1 MDIIKLVGIFLLI
14 IVLLKF
20 RLSLAIS
27 IACGAVATALLFGLN
42 PINALGIAARSAVSW
57 STLSL
62 LLIFYLITFLQRML
76 ESRGQLTQAQQAL
89 NGLFNNRRVNASLAP
104 IFIGLLP
111 TAGAVTICGAM
122 VDDACGDYL
131 TVEEKTFVTT
141 YFRHI
146 PESFLPTYSSI
157 ILATQL
163 SGVPIN
169 VFIAGMVPMVLVLVW
184 LGYITYLR
192 KVPKDTGTPPSVDKK
207 QDLKSLWVSLWSLI
221 LTIALILV
229 LDMPIYIALIIA
241 NLLNIFINK
250 FKFEELRPMFRTAFE
265 GKIMLSTLAIMILKD
280 ILTATGVV
288 ERLPDFFSQL
298 PIPTAMVFALIFFFG
313 TIVSG
318 STAIIVLCIP
328 LAFAAMPGGGMP
340 LLVLLNGCAYAAMQL
355 SPTHVCLAVVTE
367 YFHVEMGAL
376 VRKTLPIVGCFCAIL
391 GVYYIGLTLLV

>member
-1 MDIIKLVGIFLLI
+1 MDVIKLVGIFLLI
-14 IVLLKF
+14 VILLKF
-20 RLSLAIS
+20 KLSLAVS
-27 IACGAVATALLFGLN
+27 IACGAVATALLFGLS
-42 PINALGIAARSAVSW
+42 PAGALGIAVRSATSW

-76 ESRGQLTQAQQAL
+76 ENRGQLTQAQQAL
-89 NGLFNNRRVNASLAP
+89 NGLFNNRRVNASIAP

-131 TVEEKTFVTT
+131 NVEEKTFVTS

-157 ILATQL
+157 ILASQL

-169 VFIAGMVPMVLVLVW
+169 TFIVGMLPMVLALIW
-184 LGYITYLR
+184 LGYAFYLR
-192 KVPKDTGTPPSVDKK
+192 KVPKATGMPPSLDKK
-207 QDLKSLWVSLWSLI
+207 QDLKNLFASLWSLM

-229 LDMPIYIALIIA
+229 LEMPVYWALIIA
-241 NLLNIFINK
+241 NLLNIFINH
-250 FKFEELRPMFRTAFE
+250 FRPGELRPMLRTAFE

-280 ILTATGVV
+280 ILTATGVI
-288 ERLPDFFSQL
+288 ERLPVVFAQL

-318 STAIIVLCIP
+318 STAIIVLCVP
-328 LAFAAMPGGGMP
+328 LAFAAMPTGGMP
-340 LLVLLNGCAYAAMQL
+340 LLVLLTSCAYAAMQL

-376 VRKTLPIVGCFCAIL
+376 VKKTLPVIGCFCAIL
-391 GVYYIGLTLLV
+391 SGYYLLLTLL

>member
-1 MDIIKLVGIFLLI
+1 MEVIKLAGVFLLI
-14 IVLLKF
+14 VVLLKF

-27 IACGAVATALLFGLN
+27 IACGAAATALLFGLN

-57 STLSL
+57 STISL
-62 LLIFYLITFLQRML
+62 LIIFYLLTFLQRML
-76 ESRGQLTQAQQAL
+76 ESRGQLTKAQQAL

-146 PESFLPTYSSI
+146 PESFLPTYSSV
-157 ILATQL
+157 ILGTQL

-169 VFIAGMVPMVLVLVW
+169 AFIVGMLPMVLVLVW

-192 KVPKDTGTPPSVDKK
+192 KVPKDTGTPPSTDKK

-229 LDMPIYIALIIA
+229 LDMPIYIALVIA

-250 FKFEELRPMFRTAFE
+250 FKLEELRPMLRTAFE
-265 GKIMLSTLAIMILKD
+265 GNIMLSTLAIMILKD
-280 ILTATGVV
+280 ILTATGAV
-288 ERLPDFFSQL
+288 ERLPAVFSQL

-376 VRKTLPIVGCFCAIL
+376 VRKTLPIACSFCTIL
-391 GVYYIGLTLLV
+391 CLYYIGLTLLL